1 MFITESLQEKPLL
14 MLGHGTFN
22 IASSPV
28 SCSVVKGENT
38 SATALTWFPSDTAH
52 ICVIILLLVLL
63 SIYLK
68 LTKLQK
74 FYMHRKFK

>member
-1 MFITESLQEKPLL
+1 
-14 MLGHGTFN
+14 MLGHGIFD
-22 IASSPV
+22 IASSPD
-28 SCSVVKGENT
+28 SCSVVKGENA

-52 ICVIILLLVLL
+52 ICVIILLLL

-74 FYMHRKFK
+74 FYMHRKFT

>member
-1 MFITESLQEKPLL
+1 
-14 MLGHGTFN
+14 MLVHGTFN

-28 SCSVVKGENT
+28 SCSVVKGEKA

-52 ICVIILLLVLL
+52 ICVIILLLLLLLLL

-74 FYMHRKFK
+74 FYMVRKLT

>member
-1 MFITESLQEKPLL
+1 
-14 MLGHGTFN
+14 MLVHGTFN

-28 SCSVVKGENT
+28 SCSVVKGEKA

-52 ICVIILLLVLL
+52 ICVIILLLLLLLL

-74 FYMHRKFK
+74 FYMVRKLT

>member
-1 MFITESLQEKPLL
+1 
-14 MLGHGTFN
+14 MLVHGTFN

-28 SCSVVKGENT
+28 SCSVVKGENA

-52 ICVIILLLVLL
+52 ICVIIIFLLLLLLLLL

-74 FYMHRKFK
+74 FYMDRKLT

>member
-1 MFITESLQEKPLL
+1 
-14 MLGHGTFN
+14 MLGHGIFD
-22 IASSPV
+22 IASSPD
-28 SCSVVKGENT
+28 SCSVVKGENA

-52 ICVIILLLVLL
+52 VCVIILLLL

-74 FYMHRKFK
+74 FYMHRKFT